1 MIWLL
6 VGIGFLSLLAN
17 VGIGIIFYQFNLIEK
32 GMRESEARLSRAITF
47 EVSYHTETARVWHLD
62 ELEAIETLRAVVTQT
77 DARVLGF
84 TYLKPDVVRVEV
96 EKIVTVPGPTS
107 VRSGTQKV
115 TFPPTHIVFM
125 DADEKNIHDVVQIPV
140 RQRSQIIE
148 FEGSRYECT
157 AGSPELGYF
166 IYRHMTR

>member
-1 MIWLL
+1 MWVADFLTWIGATALILLGQWLSYKEQERMHAQTQQLFLDTYTHMQSL
-6 VGIGFLSLLAN
+6 VS
-17 VGIGIIFYQFNLIEK
+17 V
-32 GMRESEARLSRAITF
+32 
-47 EVSYHTETARVWHLD
+47 YHTN
-62 ELEAIETLRAVVTQT
+62 ELEAIETLHAVVTQT

-84 TYLKPDVVRVEV
+84 THLKPDVVRVEV

-140 RQRSQIIE
+140 RQRSQILE